1 MTTTIAY
8 SPSRPLLDAHLTPR
22 PEMRTIRL
30 ALAGC
35 GVVGGGLVRLLTSSA
50 ESLRTRHGVRVELVG
65 ILVRNVTR
73 ERGLSVDPHL
83 FTDDVNEFLTANADI
98 VVEAIGGE
106 EPAHRIAHA
115 TLARGKRFISANKEF
130 ISAFGSDLHTVACTN
145 DGILQFDA
153 AVGGSVPIIRTIQSA
168 LGGNAPAS
176 IKGILNGTSNFILT
190 ELERGKSYESALAS
204 ARVRGLAEDDVSRDV
219 DGRDAAAKIAIL
231 SWVAFGIP
239 VNSVRVRTSGILPD
253 PDRLVRLAA
262 AAGGRVRLI
271 AESVALGENRLTTI
285 VEPVVVSHRS
295 SFGQTVLEDNRVEVD
310 LGWGSPLTVSGPGA
324 GGAPTATSLLSDI
337 LSNTSPLARTST
349 KNDRAW
355 VSVDDPRKHRWII
368 GAAASPESIVSC
380 CNDANVAVADVLHQ
394 ASDAYV
400 TTGPSPTDQIDAVIS
415 RLRHIDRNPLR
426 ARLELGEREVL
437 S

>member
-1 MTTTIAY
+1 
-8 SPSRPLLDAHLTPR
+8 
-22 PEMRTIRL
+22 MRTIRL

-35 GVVGGGLVRLLTSSA
+35 GVVGGGLVKLLGSSA
-50 ESLRTRHGVRVELVG
+50 ESLRARHGVRVELVG
-65 ILVRNVTR
+65 ILVRDVAR
-73 ERGLSVDPHL
+73 QRGLSVDQSL
-83 FTDDVNEFLTANADI
+83 FTDDVEEFLAADADV

-115 TLARGKRFISANKEF
+115 TLARGRRFISANKEF

-168 LGGNAPAS
+168 LGGTAPAS

-190 ELERGKSYESALAS
+190 ELERGKSYDEALAS
-204 ARVRGLAEDDVSRDV
+204 ARRKGLAEDDVSRDV

-239 VNSVRVRTSGILPD
+239 AGAVRVRTSGIRPD

-262 AAGGRVRLI
+262 AAGARVRLI
-271 AESVALGENRLTTI
+271 AESVALGESRLTTV
-285 VEPVVVSHRS
+285 VEPVVVSPRS
-295 SFGQTVLEDNRVEVD
+295 SFGQTLLEDNRVEVD

-337 LSNTSPLARTST
+337 LSNTSPLARVTT
-349 KNDRAW
+349 RHDRAW
-355 VSVDDPRKHRWII
+355 VSVDDPRKHRWIV
-368 GAAASPESIVSC
+368 ASSTASPESIVSC
-380 CNDANVAVADVLHQ
+380 CNEAGVPV
-394 ASDAYV
+394 SDATGIKSDACV
-400 TTGPSPTDQIDAVIS
+400 TTGLTRADEVDSVVSTLRQIDPSA
-415 RLRHIDRNPLR
+415 LRI
-426 ARLELGEREVL
+426 RLELDVNEVTC
-437 S
+437 

>member
-1 MTTTIAY
+1 
-8 SPSRPLLDAHLTPR
+8 
-22 PEMRTIRL
+22 MRTIRL

-50 ESLRTRHGVRVELVG
+50 ESLRARHGVHVELVG
-65 ILVRNVTR
+65 ILVRDAAR
-73 ERGLSVDPHL
+73 ERGLSIDRSL
-83 FTDDVNEFLTANADI
+83 FTDDVSEFLTTDADV

-145 DGILQFDA
+145 DGVLQFDA

-168 LGGNAPAS
+168 LGGTAPAS
-176 IKGILNGTSNFILT
+176 IKGILNATSNFILT
-190 ELERGKSYESALAS
+190 ELERGKSYDDALAS
-204 ARVRGLAEDDVSRDV
+204 ARRKGLAEDDVSRDV

-231 SWVAFGIP
+231 SWVAFGLP
-239 VNSVRVRTSGILPD
+239 ANSVRVRTSGILPD
-253 PDRLVRLAA
+253 PDRLVRLGA

-271 AESVALGENRLTTI
+271 AESVSLGDNRLTTV
-285 VEPVVVSHRS
+285 VEPVVVSQRS

-337 LSNTSPLARTST
+337 LSNTSALSRVST
-349 KNDRAW
+349 RHDRAW
-355 VSVDDPRKHRWII
+355 VSVDDPRTHRWII
-368 GAAASPESIVSC
+368 AAAAASPEAIVSC
-380 CNDANVAVADVLHQ
+380 CTDAGVSVTDVARNG
-394 ASDAYV
+394 SDAYV
-400 TTGPSPTDQIDAVIS
+400 TTGPVRSDDAGSVVAKLRQIDPTA
-415 RLRHIDRNPLR
+415 LRV
-426 ARLELGEREVL
+426 RLELSENEVTC
-437 S
+437 